1 VRPLALVQ
9 VALCAILLTG
19 CAEQAG
25 PGVHAGDAYV
35 VKANRTPFYT
45 YGPAQANGPNF
56 ALTKG
61 TRLTMLSYEYGF
73 SHVAI
78 QGAGDAGYVATDD
91 LAPAPPAPKPSPSP
105 DRSLR
110 YIENNESRPPTP
122 AEESRIPLP
131 EFPESEPPPGAPPF
145 RY

>member
-1 VRPLALVQ
+1 MLMA
-9 VALCAILLTG
+9 G
-19 CAEQAG
+19 CADQSG

-35 VKANRTPFYT
+35 VKADRTLFYA

-56 ALTKG
+56 ALPKG
-61 TRLTMLSYEYGF
+61 TRLTMLSYGYGF

-78 QGAGDAGYVATDD
+78 QGTSDTGYAASDD
-91 LAPAPPAPKPSPSP
+91 LAPAPPAPKAS
-105 DRSLR
+105 
-110 YIENNESRPPTP
+110 PTP
-122 AEESRIPLP
+122 ARLRHYKYIEEPSPADQTHIPLP